1 MHGLTVCPASSHKH
15 NSPMHLFNSK
25 RCMRQGFFPIVSEV
39 QHGHMWQ
46 VCFHV
51 MCPFVRA
58 ESGWML
64 HYSIDHG
71 AITWGDLR
79 EMKSAEWCRLALTN
93 CSNIVLG

>member
-1 MHGLTVCPASSHKH
+1 MGLPYVQPVLMNTTVLCIYLILNVACVKV
-15 NSPMHLFNSK
+15 
-25 RCMRQGFFPIVSEV
+25 FFPTVSEV
-39 QHGHMWQ
+39 QRGHMWQ

-51 MCPFVRA
+51 MCPFVKA

-64 HYSIDHG
+64 HYSIDQG

-79 EMKSAEWCRLALTN
+79 EMKSAQWCRLALTN

>member
-1 MHGLTVCPASSHKH
+1 MGLPYVQPGLINTTVICIYLILNVACV
-15 NSPMHLFNSK
+15 NV
-25 RCMRQGFFPIVSEV
+25 FFPIVSEV